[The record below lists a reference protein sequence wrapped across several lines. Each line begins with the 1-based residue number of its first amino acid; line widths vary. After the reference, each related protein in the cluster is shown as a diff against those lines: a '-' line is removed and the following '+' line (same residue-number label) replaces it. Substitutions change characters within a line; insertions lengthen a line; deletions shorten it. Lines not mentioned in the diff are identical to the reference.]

1 LTVLKEIEVTMGR
14 TPSTRYGPRLIDLDI
29 LLYDDLVIDTPDLK
43 IPHPEMLR
51 RAFVL
56 LPLADIAPEAVHPI
70 TGLSIAEHL
79 RRLGVTPEIE
89 PYPYGLTT
97 KNCQPT
103 TGSWPPATAY
113 PCVFLSTRPPV
124 SKMFAIRELSC
135 STIIPGIN
143 NRVGGASTWQKR
155 E

>member
-1 LTVLKEIEVTMGR
+1 MNIHRALRLLATQGVEIETVSSIYETEPWGVRDQPRFLNATCAIDTSYPPHALLTVLKEIEVTMGR

-97 KNCQPT
+97 KNC
-103 TGSWPPATAY
+103 
-113 PCVFLSTRPPV
+113 
-124 SKMFAIRELSC
+124 
-135 STIIPGIN
+135 
-143 NRVGGASTWQKR
+143 
-155 E
+155 